1 MDRIAAATRCV
12 AAALADEIRAGE
24 VNDADLT
31 LIQRELDLDTPES
44 TNVRIRHLQ
53 SRVDDLAAYTEA
65 LEEFIDDNGTA
76 QSIIEEVE
84 NEVEAVRGELG
95 AMNDDIESTKD
106 ECALAHAGRQSRR

>member
-1 MDRIAAATRCV
+1 
-12 AAALADEIRAGE
+12 

-31 LIQRELDLDTPES
+31 LIQQELDLDTPES
-44 TNVRIRHLQ
+44 TNIRIQHLQ
-53 SRVDDLAAYTEA
+53 SRVDDLAAYTET

-106 ECALAHAGRQSRR
+106 ESALAHAGRQSRR